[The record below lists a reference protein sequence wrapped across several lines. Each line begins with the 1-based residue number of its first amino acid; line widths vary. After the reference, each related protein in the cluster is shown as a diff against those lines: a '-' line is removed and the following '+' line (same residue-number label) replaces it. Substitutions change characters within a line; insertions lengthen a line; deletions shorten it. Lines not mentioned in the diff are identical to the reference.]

1 MNRTVYRFTFS
12 SRADLAEAEATL
24 HLALL
29 AAEGLF
35 GRARVRLDVRYDV
48 DERRRLIVVDGAT
61 EIGAVVTRMFT
72 GLLLREFGDDAFRTH
87 RAERAR
93 EDRTRQ
99 GVA

>member
-1 MNRTVYRFTFS
+1 MATAIYRFEFD
-12 SRADLAEAEATL
+12 RKVPLEDAEMSL
-24 HLALL
+24 HLAMIV
-29 AAEGLF
+29 AEGLF

-72 GLLLREFGDDAFRTH
+72 GLLLREFGEDAFRTR

-93 EDRTRQ
+93 EDHTKQ
-99 GVA
+99 GAA